1 MDGAELS
8 GWHATS
14 VMEDTIPEEAD
25 EGEEEVAPQPLRYT
39 LSATTPPESHP
50 IPWEGATQTV
60 VVDWSPEAS
69 PRVQDVEGVAE
80 GEEGEENESSEQ
92 AQEDKAE
99 EEGVDSSPVESTVT
113 ITRHPQKN
121 TFGIKFEA
129 SGYLQVLVSWH
140 LLSIVGNLP
149 TLGARP

>member
-8 GWHATS
+8 GWLATS
-14 VMEDTIPEEAD
+14 MMEDTIPKEAD
-25 EGEEEVAPQPLRYT
+25 EVAPQPLRYT

-60 VVDWSPEAS
+60 LVDWSPEAS
-69 PRVQDVEGVAE
+69 LPVQEAEGVAE
-80 GEEGEENESSEQ
+80 SEEGEENGSSE
-92 AQEDKAE
+92 QEDKAE

-121 TFGIKFEA
+121 TFGIKFEV
-129 SGYLQVLVSWH
+129 SGYC
-140 LLSIVGNLP
+140 LLASFGFLAPAVIVGNL
-149 TLGARP
+149 

>member
-14 VMEDTIPEEAD
+14 VMEDTIPEEVD

-50 IPWEGATQTV
+50 IPWEGVTQTV
-60 VVDWSPEAS
+60 VVGWSPEAS
-69 PRVQDVEGVAE
+69 PRVQEGEGVAE

-129 SGYLQVLVSWH
+129 SGYCLLQVLVSWH
-140 LLSIVGNLP
+140 LLSS
-149 TLGARP
+149 